1 MDDKSSLQFCFFG
14 RIKPENYTGMQM
26 SEINETIETA
36 DPEAETAVP
45 EDDQINGTNLD
56 AESEEGIEEENPFFA
71 KNWMS
76 IAKPSK
82 LQFEPD
88 SLKADYGKF
97 SIDPLE
103 PGFGVTIG
111 HSLRRV
117 LLSSIRGSAVFAV
130 QIDGVTHEFSNI
142 PGIVEDMVQV
152 ILNIKELKIEQFV
165 DEIIELELIG
175 EGPCVIK
182 AGDISTFE
190 KARILN
196 PDLVL
201 ATLQKGATVSM
212 TMYSRFNKGYITS
225 EENQQEELPVGT
237 IYVDSNHSPV
247 TRINYDVENSRVD
260 QKTDYDRLN
269 FELWTNGSVNPTDSL
284 AYAAK
289 IIKEHMDVFINFDES
304 RIKDEPEEE
313 IEDEPLNE
321 NLYRSVSE
329 LELSVRS
336 INCLQNA
343 KIETIGDL
351 VQKSEQAMLK
361 TKNFGRK
368 SLNEIKVIL
377 TDMGLSLGTTLENFD
392 PMNNPHEK

>member
-1 MDDKSSLQFCFFG
+1 
-14 RIKPENYTGMQM
+14 M
-26 SEINETIETA
+26 SEINETLETA
-36 DPEAETAVP
+36 DTEAETVAP
-45 EDDQINGTNLD
+45 EDNISADTKLD
-56 AESEEGIEEENPFFA
+56 TEAEEGVGEENPFFA

-76 IAKPSK
+76 IAKPTK

-97 SIDPLE
+97 TIDPLE
-103 PGFGVTIG
+103 PGFGMTIG

-152 ILNIKELKIEQFV
+152 ILNIKELQIEQFV
-165 DEIIELELIG
+165 DEVVELELIG

-182 AGDISTFE
+182 AGDISTFG
-190 KARILN
+190 KAEILN
-196 PDLVL
+196 PDLIL

-212 TMYSRFNKGYITS
+212 TMYSRFNKGYVTS
-225 EENQQEELPVGT
+225 EENQQEELSVGT
-237 IYVDSNHSPV
+237 IYLDSNHSPV
-247 TRINYDVENSRVD
+247 TRINYEIENSRVD
-260 QKTDYDRLN
+260 KKTDYDRLN
-269 FELWTNGSVNPTDSL
+269 FELWTNGSVKPTDSL

-304 RIKDEPEEE
+304 RIKDEPEVEV
-313 IEDEPLNE
+313 EDEPLNE

-351 VQKSEQAMLK
+351 VQKSEQEMLK

-377 TDMGLSLGTTLENFD
+377 TDMGLSLGTSLDNFD
-392 PMNNPHEK
+392 PMNNPHDK

>member
-1 MDDKSSLQFCFFG
+1 MTEL
-14 RIKPENYTGMQM
+14 
-26 SEINETIETA
+26 NETIEEV
-36 DPEAETAVP
+36 DPEAENVSP
-45 EDDQINGTNLD
+45 EDNAITGTESDSN
-56 AESEEGIEEENPFFA
+56 SEEESTDENPFFA

-76 IAKPSK
+76 IAKPKK
-82 LQFEPD
+82 LQFE
-88 SLKADYGKF
+88 SQNLKSDYAKF
-97 SIDPLE
+97 SLDPLE
-103 PGFGVTIG
+103 PGFGTTIG

-152 ILNIKELKIEQFV
+152 ILNIKELQVEQFV
-165 DEIIELELIG
+165 DEVVELELIG

-190 KARILN
+190 KAEILN

-212 TMYSRFNKGYITS
+212 TMYSRFNKGYVTS
-225 EENQQEELPVGT
+225 EDNQHEDLPVGT
-237 IYVDSNHSPV
+237 IFLDSNHSPV
-247 TRINYDVENSRVD
+247 SRINYDVVNSRVD

-269 FELWTNGSVNPTDSL
+269 FELWTNGSVKPTDCL

-304 RIKDEPEEE
+304 SIKDEPEEE
-313 IEDEPLNE
+313 IEEEPLNE

-377 TDMGLSLGTTLENFD
+377 TEMGLSLGTELENFD
-392 PMNNPHEK
+392 PMNNPHTN

>member
-1 MDDKSSLQFCFFG
+1 
-14 RIKPENYTGMQM
+14 M

-36 DPEAETAVP
+36 VKEAGTVASKENLTA
-45 EDDQINGTNLD
+45 D
-56 AESEEGIEEENPFFA
+56 ANMDTVVEEGDTEENPFFA

-76 IAKPSK
+76 IAKPTK
-82 LQFEPD
+82 LKFEKD

-97 SIDPLE
+97 TIDPLE
-103 PGFGVTIG
+103 PGFGMTIG

-117 LLSSIRGSAVFAV
+117 LLSSIRGSNIFAV

-152 ILNIKELKIEQFV
+152 ILNIKELQIEQFV
-165 DEIIELELIG
+165 DEVVELELIG
-175 EGPCVIK
+175 EGPGVIK
-182 AGDISTFE
+182 AGDISTFG
-190 KARILN
+190 KAEILN
-196 PDLVL
+196 PDLIL
-201 ATLQKGATVSM
+201 ATLQKGATISM
-212 TMYSRFNKGYITS
+212 TLYSRFNKGYVTS
-225 EENQQEELPVGT
+225 EENQMEELPVGT
-237 IYVDSNHSPV
+237 IYLDSNHSPV
-247 TRINYDVENSRVD
+247 TRINYEVENSRVD
-260 QKTDYDRLN
+260 KKTDYDSLN
-269 FELWTNGSVNPTDSL
+269 FELWTNGSVKPTDSL

-304 RIKDEPEEE
+304 KIKDEPEVEE
-313 IEDEPLNE
+313 EAEPLNE

-351 VQKSEQAMLK
+351 VQKSEPEMLK

-377 TDMGLSLGTTLENFD
+377 TDMGLSLGTSLENFD
-392 PMNNPHEK
+392 PMNNPHDS

>member
-1 MDDKSSLQFCFFG
+1 MTEL
-14 RIKPENYTGMQM
+14 
-26 SEINETIETA
+26 NETIEEA
-36 DPEAETAVP
+36 DPEAENVSP
-45 EDDQINGTNLD
+45 EDNAITGTESDSN
-56 AESEEGIEEENPFFA
+56 SEEESTDENPFFA

-76 IAKPSK
+76 IAKPKK
-82 LQFEPD
+82 LQFE
-88 SLKADYGKF
+88 SENLKSDYAKF
-97 SIDPLE
+97 SLDPLE
-103 PGFGVTIG
+103 PGFGTTIG

-152 ILNIKELKIEQFV
+152 ILNIKELQVEQFV
-165 DEIIELELIG
+165 DEVVELELIG

-190 KARILN
+190 KAEILN

-201 ATLQKGATVSM
+201 ATLQNGATVSM
-212 TMYSRFNKGYITS
+212 TMYSRFNKGYVTS
-225 EENQQEELPVGT
+225 EENQQEDLPVGT
-237 IYVDSNHSPV
+237 IYLDSNHSPV
-247 TRINYDVENSRVD
+247 SRINYDVVNSRVD

-269 FELWTNGSVNPTDSL
+269 FELWTNGSVKPTDCL

-304 RIKDEPEEE
+304 SIKDEPEEE
-313 IEDEPLNE
+313 IEEEPLNE

-368 SLNEIKVIL
+368 SLNEIKLIL
-377 TDMGLSLGTTLENFD
+377 TEMGLSLGTEVENFD
-392 PMNNPHEK
+392 PMNNPHTN

>member
-1 MDDKSSLQFCFFG
+1 
-14 RIKPENYTGMQM
+14 M
-26 SEINETIETA
+26 SEINETIENAVKEAGTVASKENLTA
-36 DPEAETAVP
+36 DANMDTVV
-45 EDDQINGTNLD
+45 
-56 AESEEGIEEENPFFA
+56 EEGDTEENPFFA

-76 IAKPSK
+76 IAKPTK
-82 LQFEPD
+82 LKFEKD

-97 SIDPLE
+97 TIDPLE
-103 PGFGVTIG
+103 PGFGMTIG

-117 LLSSIRGSAVFAV
+117 LLSSIRGSNIFAV

-152 ILNIKELKIEQFV
+152 ILNIKELQIEQFV
-165 DEIIELELIG
+165 DEVVELELIG
-175 EGPCVIK
+175 EGPGVIK
-182 AGDISTFE
+182 AGDISTFG
-190 KARILN
+190 KAEILN
-196 PDLVL
+196 PDLIL
-201 ATLQKGATVSM
+201 ATLQKGATISM
-212 TMYSRFNKGYITS
+212 TLFSRFNKGYVTS
-225 EENQQEELPVGT
+225 EENQLEELPVGT
-237 IYVDSNHSPV
+237 IYLDSNHSPV

-260 QKTDYDRLN
+260 KKTDYDSLN
-269 FELWTNGSVNPTDSL
+269 FELWTNGSVKPTDSL

-304 RIKDEPEEE
+304 KIKDEPEVEE
-313 IEDEPLNE
+313 EAEPLNE

-351 VQKSEQAMLK
+351 VQKSEPEMLK

-377 TDMGLSLGTTLENFD
+377 TDMGLSLGTSLDNFD
-392 PMNNPHEK
+392 PMNNPHDS

>member
-1 MDDKSSLQFCFFG
+1 
-14 RIKPENYTGMQM
+14 MQM
-26 SEINETIETA
+26 SEINETIETG
-36 DPEAETAVP
+36 DTDLEIAVP
-45 EDDQINGTNLD
+45 EENMSAVKNLETGT
-56 AESEEGIEEENPFFA
+56 EEGVTEENPFFA
-71 KNWMS
+71 KNWMT
-76 IAKPSK
+76 IAKPTK

-97 SIDPLE
+97 TIDPLE
-103 PGFGVTIG
+103 PGFGMTIG

-152 ILNIKELKIEQFV
+152 ILNIKELQIEQFV
-165 DEIIELELIG
+165 DEVVEIELIG

-182 AGDISTFE
+182 AGDISTFG
-190 KARILN
+190 KAVILN
-196 PDLVL
+196 PELVL

-212 TMYSRFNKGYITS
+212 TLYSRFNKGYVTS

-237 IYVDSNHSPV
+237 IYLDSNHSPV
-247 TRINYDVENSRVD
+247 TRINYEVENSRVD
-260 QKTDYDRLN
+260 KKTDYDRLN
-269 FELWTNGSVNPTDSL
+269 FELWTNGSVKPTDSL

-304 RIKDEPEEE
+304 RIKDEPEAEV
-313 IEDEPLNE
+313 EDEPLNE

-351 VQKSEQAMLK
+351 VQKSEQEMLK

-377 TDMGLSLGTTLENFD
+377 TDMGLSLGTSLDNFD
-392 PMNNPHEK
+392 PMNNPHDK

>member
-1 MDDKSSLQFCFFG
+1 MTEL
-14 RIKPENYTGMQM
+14 
-26 SEINETIETA
+26 NETIEEA
-36 DPEAETAVP
+36 DPEAENVSP
-45 EDDQINGTNLD
+45 EDNAITGTESDSN
-56 AESEEGIEEENPFFA
+56 SEEESTDENPFFA

-76 IAKPSK
+76 IAKPKK
-82 LQFEPD
+82 LQFE
-88 SLKADYGKF
+88 SENLKSDYAKF
-97 SIDPLE
+97 SLDPLE
-103 PGFGVTIG
+103 PGFGTTIG

-152 ILNIKELKIEQFV
+152 ILNIKELQVEQFV
-165 DEIIELELIG
+165 DEVVELELIG

-190 KARILN
+190 KAEILN

-201 ATLQKGATVSM
+201 ATLQNGATVSM
-212 TMYSRFNKGYITS
+212 TMYSRFNKGYVTS
-225 EENQQEELPVGT
+225 EDNQQEDLPVGT
-237 IYVDSNHSPV
+237 IYLDSNHSPV
-247 TRINYDVENSRVD
+247 SRINYDVVNSRVD

-269 FELWTNGSVNPTDSL
+269 FELWTNGSVKPTDCL

-304 RIKDEPEEE
+304 SIKDDPEEE
-313 IEDEPLNE
+313 IEEEPLNE

-343 KIETIGDL
+343 KIEAIGDL
-351 VQKSEQAMLK
+351 VQKSEQEMLK

-377 TDMGLSLGTTLENFD
+377 TDMGLSLGTELENFD
-392 PMNNPHEK
+392 PMNNPHTN

>member
-1 MDDKSSLQFCFFG
+1 
-14 RIKPENYTGMQM
+14 MQM

-36 DPEAETAVP
+36 DPEAETAIP
-45 EDDQINGTNLD
+45 EDAQIAETNLD
-56 AESEEGIEEENPFFA
+56 DEGEEGVEEENPFFA
-71 KNWMS
+71 KNWMA

-82 LQFEPD
+82 LQFEQD

-97 SIDPLE
+97 TIDPLE
-103 PGFGVTIG
+103 PGFGMTIG

-190 KARILN
+190 KAEVLN

-247 TRINYDVENSRVD
+247 TRINYEVENSRVD

-313 IEDEPLNE
+313 VEDEPLNE

-351 VQKSEQAMLK
+351 VRKSEQEMLK

-377 TDMGLSLGTTLENFD
+377 TDMGLSLGTSLENFD
-392 PMNNPHEK
+392 PLNNPHEKN

>member
-1 MDDKSSLQFCFFG
+1 MTEL
-14 RIKPENYTGMQM
+14 
-26 SEINETIETA
+26 NETIEEA
-36 DPEAETAVP
+36 DPEAENVSP
-45 EDDQINGTNLD
+45 EDNAITGTESDSN
-56 AESEEGIEEENPFFA
+56 SEEESTDENPFFA

-76 IAKPSK
+76 IAKPKK
-82 LQFEPD
+82 LQFE
-88 SLKADYGKF
+88 SENLKSDYAKF
-97 SIDPLE
+97 SLDPLE
-103 PGFGVTIG
+103 PGFGTTIG

-152 ILNIKELKIEQFV
+152 ILNIKELQVEQFV
-165 DEIIELELIG
+165 DEVVELELIG

-190 KARILN
+190 KAEILN

-212 TMYSRFNKGYITS
+212 TLYSRFNKGYVTS
-225 EENQQEELPVGT
+225 EENQQEDLPVGT
-237 IYVDSNHSPV
+237 IYLDSNHSPV
-247 TRINYDVENSRVD
+247 SRINYDVVNSRVD

-269 FELWTNGSVNPTDSL
+269 FELWTNGSVKPTDCL

-304 RIKDEPEEE
+304 SIKDEPEEE
-313 IEDEPLNE
+313 IEEEPLNE

-377 TDMGLSLGTTLENFD
+377 TEMGLSLGAELENFD
-392 PMNNPHEK
+392 PMNNPHTN

>member
-1 MDDKSSLQFCFFG
+1 MTEL
-14 RIKPENYTGMQM
+14 
-26 SEINETIETA
+26 NETIEEA
-36 DPEAETAVP
+36 DPDAENVSP
-45 EDDQINGTNLD
+45 EDNAITATESDSN
-56 AESEEGIEEENPFFA
+56 SEEASTDENPFFA

-76 IAKPSK
+76 IAKPKK
-82 LQFEPD
+82 LQFE
-88 SLKADYGKF
+88 SQNLKSDYAKF
-97 SIDPLE
+97 SLDPLE
-103 PGFGVTIG
+103 PGFGTTIG

-152 ILNIKELKIEQFV
+152 ILNIKELQVEQFV
-165 DEIIELELIG
+165 DEVVELELIG

-190 KARILN
+190 KAEILN

-212 TMYSRFNKGYITS
+212 TMYSRFNKGYVTS
-225 EENQQEELPVGT
+225 EDNQHEDLPVGT
-237 IYVDSNHSPV
+237 IFLDSNHSPV
-247 TRINYDVENSRVD
+247 NRINYDVVNSRVD

-269 FELWTNGSVNPTDSL
+269 FELWTNGSVKPIDCL
-284 AYAAK
+284 AYTAK

-304 RIKDEPEEE
+304 SIKDEPEEE
-313 IEDEPLNE
+313 IEEEPLNE

-377 TDMGLSLGTTLENFD
+377 TEMDLSLGTELENFD
-392 PMNNPHEK
+392 PMNNPHTN

>member
-1 MDDKSSLQFCFFG
+1 MTEL
-14 RIKPENYTGMQM
+14 
-26 SEINETIETA
+26 NETIEEA
-36 DPEAETAVP
+36 DPEAENVSP
-45 EDDQINGTNLD
+45 EDNAITGTESDSN
-56 AESEEGIEEENPFFA
+56 SEEESTDENPFFA

-76 IAKPSK
+76 IAKPKK
-82 LQFEPD
+82 LQFE
-88 SLKADYGKF
+88 SQNLKSDYAKF
-97 SIDPLE
+97 SLDPLE
-103 PGFGVTIG
+103 PGFGTTIG

-152 ILNIKELKIEQFV
+152 ILNIKELQVEQFV
-165 DEIIELELIG
+165 DEVVELELIG

-190 KARILN
+190 KAEILN

-212 TMYSRFNKGYITS
+212 TMYSRFNKGYVTS
-225 EENQQEELPVGT
+225 EENQQEDLPVGT
-237 IYVDSNHSPV
+237 IYLDSNHSPV
-247 TRINYDVENSRVD
+247 SRINYDVVNSRVD

-269 FELWTNGSVNPTDSL
+269 FELWTNGSVKPTDCL

-313 IEDEPLNE
+313 IEEEPLNE

-377 TDMGLSLGTTLENFD
+377 TEMGLSLGAELENFD
-392 PMNNPHEK
+392 PMNNPHTN

>member
-1 MDDKSSLQFCFFG
+1 MTEL
-14 RIKPENYTGMQM
+14 
-26 SEINETIETA
+26 NETIEKA
-36 DPEAETAVP
+36 DPEAENVSP
-45 EDDQINGTNLD
+45 EDNAITGTESDSN
-56 AESEEGIEEENPFFA
+56 SEEESTDENPFFA

-76 IAKPSK
+76 IAKPKK
-82 LQFEPD
+82 LQFE
-88 SLKADYGKF
+88 SQNLKSDYAKF
-97 SIDPLE
+97 SLDPLE
-103 PGFGVTIG
+103 PGFGTTIG

-152 ILNIKELKIEQFV
+152 ILNIKELQVEQFV
-165 DEIIELELIG
+165 DEVVELELIG

-190 KARILN
+190 KAEILN

-201 ATLQKGATVSM
+201 ATLQNGATVSM
-212 TMYSRFNKGYITS
+212 TMYSRFNKGYVTS
-225 EENQQEELPVGT
+225 EENQQEDLPVGT
-237 IYVDSNHSPV
+237 IYLDSNHSPV
-247 TRINYDVENSRVD
+247 SRINYDVVNSRVD

-269 FELWTNGSVNPTDSL
+269 FELWTNGSVKPTDCL

-304 RIKDEPEEE
+304 SIKDEPEEE
-313 IEDEPLNE
+313 IEEEPLNE

-377 TDMGLSLGTTLENFD
+377 TEMGLSLGTELENFD
-392 PMNNPHEK
+392 PMNNPHTN

>member
-1 MDDKSSLQFCFFG
+1 MTEL
-14 RIKPENYTGMQM
+14 
-26 SEINETIETA
+26 NETIEEA
-36 DPEAETAVP
+36 DTEAENVSPADNAIT
-45 EDDQINGTNLD
+45 GTESDSN
-56 AESEEGIEEENPFFA
+56 SEEESTDENPFFA

-76 IAKPSK
+76 IAKPKK
-82 LQFEPD
+82 LQFE
-88 SLKADYGKF
+88 SQNLKSDYAKF
-97 SIDPLE
+97 SLDPLE
-103 PGFGVTIG
+103 PGFGTTIG

-152 ILNIKELKIEQFV
+152 ILNIKELQVEQFV
-165 DEIIELELIG
+165 DEVVELELIG

-190 KARILN
+190 KAEILN

-201 ATLQKGATVSM
+201 ATLQNGATVSM
-212 TMYSRFNKGYITS
+212 TMYSRFNKGYVTS
-225 EENQQEELPVGT
+225 EENQQEDLPVGT
-237 IYVDSNHSPV
+237 IYLDSNHSPV
-247 TRINYDVENSRVD
+247 SRINYDVVNSRVD

-269 FELWTNGSVNPTDSL
+269 FELWTNGSVKPTDSL

-304 RIKDEPEEE
+304 SIKDEPEEE
-313 IEDEPLNE
+313 IEEEPLNE

-377 TDMGLSLGTTLENFD
+377 TEMGLSLGTELENFD
-392 PMNNPHEK
+392 PMNNPHTN

>member
-1 MDDKSSLQFCFFG
+1 
-14 RIKPENYTGMQM
+14 M
-26 SEINETIETA
+26 SEINETLETA
-36 DPEAETAVP
+36 DTEAETVVP
-45 EDDQINGTNLD
+45 EDNISADTNLD
-56 AESEEGIEEENPFFA
+56 TDAEEGVNEENPFFA

-76 IAKPSK
+76 IAKPTK

-97 SIDPLE
+97 TIDPLE
-103 PGFGVTIG
+103 PGFGMTIG

-152 ILNIKELKIEQFV
+152 ILNIKELQIEQFV
-165 DEIIELELIG
+165 DEVVELELIG

-182 AGDISTFE
+182 AGDISTFG
-190 KARILN
+190 KAEILN
-196 PDLVL
+196 PDLIL

-212 TMYSRFNKGYITS
+212 TMFSRFNKGYVTS

-237 IYVDSNHSPV
+237 IYLDSNHSPV
-247 TRINYDVENSRVD
+247 TRINYEIENSRVD
-260 QKTDYDRLN
+260 KKTDYDRLN
-269 FELWTNGSVNPTDSL
+269 FELWTNGSVKPTDSL

-304 RIKDEPEEE
+304 KIKDEPEVEV
-313 IEDEPLNE
+313 EDEPLNE

-351 VQKSEQAMLK
+351 VQKSEQEMLK

-377 TDMGLSLGTTLENFD
+377 TDMGLSLGTSLDNFD
-392 PMNNPHEK
+392 PMNNPHDK

>member
-1 MDDKSSLQFCFFG
+1 
-14 RIKPENYTGMQM
+14 M
-26 SEINETIETA
+26 SEINETLETA
-36 DPEAETAVP
+36 DTEAETVVP
-45 EDDQINGTNLD
+45 EDNISADTKLD
-56 AESEEGIEEENPFFA
+56 TETEEGVAEENPFFA

-76 IAKPSK
+76 IAKPTK

-97 SIDPLE
+97 TIDPLE
-103 PGFGVTIG
+103 PGFGMTIG

-152 ILNIKELKIEQFV
+152 ILNIKELQIEQFV
-165 DEIIELELIG
+165 DEVVELELIG

-182 AGDISTFE
+182 AGDISTFG
-190 KARILN
+190 KAEILN
-196 PDLVL
+196 PDLIL

-212 TMYSRFNKGYITS
+212 TMYSRFNKGYVTS
-225 EENQQEELPVGT
+225 EENQQEELSVGT
-237 IYVDSNHSPV
+237 IYLDSNHSPV
-247 TRINYDVENSRVD
+247 TRINYEIENSRVD
-260 QKTDYDRLN
+260 KKTDYDRLN
-269 FELWTNGSVNPTDSL
+269 FELWTNGSVKPTDSL

-304 RIKDEPEEE
+304 RIKDEPEVEV
-313 IEDEPLNE
+313 EDEPLNE

-351 VQKSEQAMLK
+351 VQKSEQEMLK

-377 TDMGLSLGTTLENFD
+377 TDMGLSLGTSLDNFD
-392 PMNNPHEK
+392 PMNNPHDK

>member
-1 MDDKSSLQFCFFG
+1 
-14 RIKPENYTGMQM
+14 M

-36 DPEAETAVP
+36 VKEAGTVASKENLTA
-45 EDDQINGTNLD
+45 D
-56 AESEEGIEEENPFFA
+56 ANMDTVVEEGDTEENPFFA

-76 IAKPSK
+76 IAKPTK
-82 LQFEPD
+82 LKFEKD

-97 SIDPLE
+97 TIDPLE
-103 PGFGVTIG
+103 PGFGMTIG

-117 LLSSIRGSAVFAV
+117 LLSSIRGSNIFAV

-152 ILNIKELKIEQFV
+152 ILNIKELQIEQFV
-165 DEIIELELIG
+165 DEVVELELIG
-175 EGPCVIK
+175 EGPGVIK
-182 AGDISTFE
+182 AGDISTFG
-190 KARILN
+190 KAEILN
-196 PDLVL
+196 PDLIL
-201 ATLQKGATVSM
+201 ATLQKGATISM
-212 TMYSRFNKGYITS
+212 TLYSRFNKGYVTS
-225 EENQQEELPVGT
+225 EENQLEELPVGT
-237 IYVDSNHSPV
+237 IYLDSNHSPV

-260 QKTDYDRLN
+260 KKTDYDSLN
-269 FELWTNGSVNPTDSL
+269 FELWTNGSVKPTDSL

-304 RIKDEPEEE
+304 KIKDEPEVEE
-313 IEDEPLNE
+313 EAEPLNE

-351 VQKSEQAMLK
+351 VQKSEPEMLK

-377 TDMGLSLGTTLENFD
+377 TDMGLSLGTSLENFD
-392 PMNNPHEK
+392 PMNNPHDS

>member
-1 MDDKSSLQFCFFG
+1 MTEL
-14 RIKPENYTGMQM
+14 
-26 SEINETIETA
+26 NETIEEA
-36 DPEAETAVP
+36 DPEAENVSP
-45 EDDQINGTNLD
+45 EDNAITGTESDSN
-56 AESEEGIEEENPFFA
+56 SEEESTDENPFFA

-76 IAKPSK
+76 IAKPKK
-82 LQFEPD
+82 LQFE
-88 SLKADYGKF
+88 SENLKSDYAKF
-97 SIDPLE
+97 TLDPLE
-103 PGFGVTIG
+103 PGFGTTIG
-111 HSLRRV
+111 HTLRRV

-152 ILNIKELKIEQFV
+152 ILNIKELQTEQFV
-165 DEIIELELIG
+165 DEVVELELIG

-190 KARILN
+190 KAEILN

-212 TMYSRFNKGYITS
+212 TLYSRFNKGYVTS
-225 EENQQEELPVGT
+225 EENQQEDLPVGT
-237 IYVDSNHSPV
+237 IYLDSNHSPV
-247 TRINYDVENSRVD
+247 SRINYDVVNSRVD

-269 FELWTNGSVNPTDSL
+269 FELWTNGSVKPTDCL

-304 RIKDEPEEE
+304 SIKDEPEEE
-313 IEDEPLNE
+313 IKEEPLNE

-377 TDMGLSLGTTLENFD
+377 TEMGLSLGTEVENFD
-392 PMNNPHEK
+392 PMNNPHTN

>member
-1 MDDKSSLQFCFFG
+1 
-14 RIKPENYTGMQM
+14 M
-26 SEINETIETA
+26 SEINETLETA
-36 DPEAETAVP
+36 DTEAETVAP
-45 EDDQINGTNLD
+45 EDNISADTKLD
-56 AESEEGIEEENPFFA
+56 TEAEEGVAEENPFFA

-76 IAKPSK
+76 IAKPTK

-97 SIDPLE
+97 TIDPLE
-103 PGFGVTIG
+103 PGFGMTIG

-152 ILNIKELKIEQFV
+152 ILNIKELQIEQFV
-165 DEIIELELIG
+165 DEVVELELIG

-182 AGDISTFE
+182 AGDISTFG
-190 KARILN
+190 KAEILN
-196 PDLVL
+196 PDLIL

-212 TMYSRFNKGYITS
+212 TMYSRFNKGYVTS
-225 EENQQEELPVGT
+225 EENQQEELSVGT
-237 IYVDSNHSPV
+237 IYLDSNHSPV
-247 TRINYDVENSRVD
+247 TRINYEIENSRVD
-260 QKTDYDRLN
+260 KKTDYDRLN
-269 FELWTNGSVNPTDSL
+269 FELWTNGSVKPTDSL

-304 RIKDEPEEE
+304 KIKDEPEVEV
-313 IEDEPLNE
+313 EDEPLNE

-351 VQKSEQAMLK
+351 VQKSEQEMLK

-377 TDMGLSLGTTLENFD
+377 TDMGLSLGTSLDNFD
-392 PMNNPHEK
+392 PMNNPHDK

>member
-1 MDDKSSLQFCFFG
+1 
-14 RIKPENYTGMQM
+14 M
-26 SEINETIETA
+26 SEINETIETEVKEAGTVASKENLTA
-36 DPEAETAVP
+36 DANMDKV
-45 EDDQINGTNLD
+45 L
-56 AESEEGIEEENPFFA
+56 EEGDTEENPFFA

-76 IAKPSK
+76 IAKPTK
-82 LQFEPD
+82 LKFEKD

-97 SIDPLE
+97 TIDPLE
-103 PGFGVTIG
+103 PGFGMTIG

-117 LLSSIRGSAVFAV
+117 LLSSIRGSNIFAV

-152 ILNIKELKIEQFV
+152 ILNIKELQIEQFV
-165 DEIIELELIG
+165 DEIVELELIG
-175 EGPCVIK
+175 EGPGVIK
-182 AGDISTFE
+182 AGDISTFG
-190 KARILN
+190 KAEILN
-196 PDLVL
+196 PDLIL
-201 ATLQKGATVSM
+201 ATLQKGATISM
-212 TMYSRFNKGYITS
+212 TLYSRFNKGYVTS
-225 EENQQEELPVGT
+225 EENQLEELPVGT
-237 IYVDSNHSPV
+237 IYLDSNHSPV
-247 TRINYDVENSRVD
+247 TRINYEVENSRVD
-260 QKTDYDRLN
+260 KKTDYDSLN
-269 FELWTNGSVNPTDSL
+269 FELWTNGSVKPTDSL

-304 RIKDEPEEE
+304 KIKDEPEVEE
-313 IEDEPLNE
+313 VAEPLNE

-351 VQKSEQAMLK
+351 VQKSEPEMLK

-377 TDMGLSLGTTLENFD
+377 TDMGLSLGTSLDNFD
-392 PMNNPHEK
+392 PMNNPHDS

>member
-1 MDDKSSLQFCFFG
+1 
-14 RIKPENYTGMQM
+14 M

-36 DPEAETAVP
+36 DTDLEIAVP
-45 EDDQINGTNLD
+45 EENMSADTNLETGTED
-56 AESEEGIEEENPFFA
+56 GVTEENPFFA
-71 KNWMS
+71 KNWMT
-76 IAKPSK
+76 IAKPTK

-88 SLKADYGKF
+88 SLTADYGKF
-97 SIDPLE
+97 TIDPLE
-103 PGFGVTIG
+103 PGFGMTIG

-152 ILNIKELKIEQFV
+152 ILNIKELQIEQFV
-165 DEIIELELIG
+165 GEIVELELIG

-182 AGDISTFE
+182 AGDISTFG
-190 KARILN
+190 KAEILN
-196 PDLVL
+196 PDLIL

-212 TMYSRFNKGYITS
+212 TMFSRFNKGYVTS
-225 EENQQEELPVGT
+225 EENQQQDLPVGT
-237 IYVDSNHSPV
+237 IYLDSNHSPV
-247 TRINYDVENSRVD
+247 TRINYEIENSRVD
-260 QKTDYDRLN
+260 KKTDYDRLN
-269 FELWTNGSVNPTDSL
+269 FELWTNGSVKPSDSL

-304 RIKDEPEEE
+304 KIKDEVVVEV
-313 IEDEPLNE
+313 EDEPLNE

-351 VQKSEQAMLK
+351 VQKSEQEMLK

-377 TDMGLSLGTTLENFD
+377 TDMGLSLGTSLDNFD
-392 PMNNPHEK
+392 PMNNPHDK

>member
-1 MDDKSSLQFCFFG
+1 
-14 RIKPENYTGMQM
+14 M
-26 SEINETIETA
+26 SEINETLETA
-36 DPEAETAVP
+36 DTEAETVAP
-45 EDDQINGTNLD
+45 EDNISADTKLD
-56 AESEEGIEEENPFFA
+56 TEAEEGVAEENPFFA

-76 IAKPSK
+76 IAKPTK

-97 SIDPLE
+97 TIDPLE
-103 PGFGVTIG
+103 PGFGMTIG

-152 ILNIKELKIEQFV
+152 ILNIKELQIEQFV
-165 DEIIELELIG
+165 DEVVELELIG

-182 AGDISTFE
+182 AGDISTFG
-190 KARILN
+190 KAEILN
-196 PDLVL
+196 PDLIL

-237 IYVDSNHSPV
+237 IYLDSNHSPV
-247 TRINYDVENSRVD
+247 TRINYEIENSRVD
-260 QKTDYDRLN
+260 KKTDYDRLN
-269 FELWTNGSVNPTDSL
+269 FELWTNGSVKPSDSL

-304 RIKDEPEEE
+304 RIKDEPEVEV
-313 IEDEPLNE
+313 EDEPLNE

-351 VQKSEQAMLK
+351 VQKSEQEMLK

-377 TDMGLSLGTTLENFD
+377 TDMGLSLGTSLDNFD
-392 PMNNPHEK
+392 PMNNPHDK

>member
-1 MDDKSSLQFCFFG
+1 MTQL
-14 RIKPENYTGMQM
+14 
-26 SEINETIETA
+26 NETIEEA
-36 DPEAETAVP
+36 DLEGEKVSP
-45 EDDQINGTNLD
+45 EDNSITETDLD
-56 AESEEGIEEENPFFA
+56 ANSEEDSIEENPFFA

-76 IAKPSK
+76 IAKPKK
-82 LQFEPD
+82 LQFE
-88 SLKADYGKF
+88 SQNLKSDYAKF
-97 SIDPLE
+97 SLDPLE
-103 PGFGVTIG
+103 PGFGITIG
-111 HSLRRV
+111 HALRRV

-152 ILNIKELKIEQFV
+152 ILNIKELQIEQFV
-165 DEIIELELIG
+165 DEVVELELIG

-190 KARILN
+190 KAEILN

-212 TMYSRFNKGYITS
+212 TMFSRFNKGYVTS
-225 EENQQEELPVGT
+225 EENQQGDLPVGT
-237 IYVDSNHSPV
+237 IHLDSNHSPV
-247 TRINYDVENSRVD
+247 SRINYDIVNSRVD
-260 QKTDYDRLN
+260 KKTDYDRLN
-269 FELWTNGSVNPTDSL
+269 FEIWTNGSVKPTDCL

-304 RIKDEPEEE
+304 AIKEEPEEE
-313 IEDEPLNE
+313 IENEPLDE

-351 VQKSEQAMLK
+351 VKKSEQEMLK

-377 TDMGLSLGTTLENFD
+377 TEMGFSLGTNLENFD
-392 PMNNPHEK
+392 PTNNPHIN

>member
-1 MDDKSSLQFCFFG
+1 
-14 RIKPENYTGMQM
+14 M

-36 DPEAETAVP
+36 DTDAEIAVP
-45 EDDQINGTNLD
+45 EENMSADTNLD
-56 AESEEGIEEENPFFA
+56 IETEEGVTEENPLFA
-71 KNWMS
+71 KNWMA
-76 IAKPSK
+76 IAKPTK

-97 SIDPLE
+97 TIDPLE
-103 PGFGVTIG
+103 PGFGMTIG

-152 ILNIKELKIEQFV
+152 ILNIKELQIEQFV
-165 DEIIELELIG
+165 DEIVELELIG

-182 AGDISTFE
+182 AGDISTFG
-190 KARILN
+190 KAEILN
-196 PDLVL
+196 PDLIL

-212 TMYSRFNKGYITS
+212 TMYSRFNKGYVTS
-225 EENQQEELPVGT
+225 EENQQQDLPVGT
-237 IYVDSNHSPV
+237 IYLDSNHSPV
-247 TRINYDVENSRVD
+247 TRINYEIENSRVD
-260 QKTDYDRLN
+260 KKTDYDRLN
-269 FELWTNGSVNPTDSL
+269 FELWTNGSVKPSDSL

-304 RIKDEPEEE
+304 KIKDEVVVEV
-313 IEDEPLNE
+313 EDEPLNE

-351 VQKSEQAMLK
+351 VQKSEQEMLK

-377 TDMGLSLGTTLENFD
+377 TDMGLSLGTSLDNFD
-392 PMNNPHEK
+392 PMNNPHDK

>member
-1 MDDKSSLQFCFFG
+1 
-14 RIKPENYTGMQM
+14 M

-152 ILNIKELKIEQFV
+152 ILNIKELKIEQIV

-247 TRINYDVENSRVD
+247 TRINYEVENSRVD

>member
-1 MDDKSSLQFCFFG
+1 
-14 RIKPENYTGMQM
+14 M
-26 SEINETIETA
+26 SEINETIETEVKEAGTVASKENLTA
-36 DPEAETAVP
+36 DANMDKVV
-45 EDDQINGTNLD
+45 
-56 AESEEGIEEENPFFA
+56 EEGDTEENPFFA

-76 IAKPSK
+76 IAKPTK
-82 LQFEPD
+82 LKFEKD

-97 SIDPLE
+97 TIDPLE
-103 PGFGVTIG
+103 PGFGMTIG

-117 LLSSIRGSAVFAV
+117 LLSSIRGSNIFAV

-142 PGIVEDMVQV
+142 PGIVEDIVQV
-152 ILNIKELKIEQFV
+152 ILNIKELQIEQFV
-165 DEIIELELIG
+165 DEIVELELIG
-175 EGPCVIK
+175 EGPGVIK
-182 AGDISTFE
+182 AGDISTFG
-190 KARILN
+190 KAEILN
-196 PDLVL
+196 PDLIL
-201 ATLQKGATVSM
+201 ATLQKGATISM
-212 TMYSRFNKGYITS
+212 TLYSRFNKGYVTS
-225 EENQQEELPVGT
+225 EENQMEELPVGT
-237 IYVDSNHSPV
+237 IYLDSNHSPV
-247 TRINYDVENSRVD
+247 TRINYEVENSRVD
-260 QKTDYDRLN
+260 KKTDYDSLN
-269 FELWTNGSVNPTDSL
+269 FELWTNGSVKPTDSL

-304 RIKDEPEEE
+304 KIKDEPEVEE
-313 IEDEPLNE
+313 EAEPLNE

-351 VQKSEQAMLK
+351 VQKSEPEMLK

-392 PMNNPHEK
+392 PMDNPHDS

>member
-1 MDDKSSLQFCFFG
+1 
-14 RIKPENYTGMQM
+14 M
-26 SEINETIETA
+26 SEINETLETA
-36 DPEAETAVP
+36 DTEAETVAP
-45 EDDQINGTNLD
+45 EDNISADTKLD
-56 AESEEGIEEENPFFA
+56 TEAEEGVAEENPFFA

-76 IAKPSK
+76 IAKPTK

-97 SIDPLE
+97 TIDPLE
-103 PGFGVTIG
+103 PGFGMTIG

-152 ILNIKELKIEQFV
+152 ILNIKELQIEQFV
-165 DEIIELELIG
+165 DELVEFELIG

-182 AGDISTFE
+182 AGDISTFG
-190 KARILN
+190 KAEILN
-196 PDLVL
+196 PDLIL

-212 TMYSRFNKGYITS
+212 TMFSRFNKGYVTS

-237 IYVDSNHSPV
+237 IYLDSNHSPV
-247 TRINYDVENSRVD
+247 TRINYEIENSRVD
-260 QKTDYDRLN
+260 KKTDYDRLN
-269 FELWTNGSVNPTDSL
+269 FELWTNGSVKPTDSL

-289 IIKEHMDVFINFDES
+289 IIKEHMEVFINFDES
-304 RIKDEPEEE
+304 KIKDEPEVEV
-313 IEDEPLNE
+313 EDEPLNE

-351 VQKSEQAMLK
+351 VQKSEQEMLK

-377 TDMGLSLGTTLENFD
+377 TDMGLSLGTSLDNFD
-392 PMNNPHEK
+392 PMNNPHDK

>member
-1 MDDKSSLQFCFFG
+1 LTKS
-14 RIKPENYTGMQM
+14 KPENLTGMQM
-26 SEINETIETA
+26 TELNETIEEA
-36 DPEAETAVP
+36 DPEAENVSP
-45 EDDQINGTNLD
+45 EDNAITGTESDSN
-56 AESEEGIEEENPFFA
+56 SEEESTDENPFFA

-76 IAKPSK
+76 IAKPKK
-82 LQFEPD
+82 LQFE
-88 SLKADYGKF
+88 SENLKSDYAKF
-97 SIDPLE
+97 SLDPLE
-103 PGFGVTIG
+103 PGFGTTIG

-152 ILNIKELKIEQFV
+152 ILNIKELQTEQFV
-165 DEIIELELIG
+165 DEVVELELIG

-190 KARILN
+190 KAEILN

-212 TMYSRFNKGYITS
+212 TMYSRFNKGYVTS
-225 EENQQEELPVGT
+225 EENQQEDLPVGT
-237 IYVDSNHSPV
+237 IYLDSNHSPV
-247 TRINYDVENSRVD
+247 SRINYDVVNSRVD

-269 FELWTNGSVNPTDSL
+269 FELWTNGSVKPTDCL

-304 RIKDEPEEE
+304 SIKDEPEEE
-313 IEDEPLNE
+313 IEEEPLNE

-377 TDMGLSLGTTLENFD
+377 TEMGLSLGTEVENFD
-392 PMNNPHEK
+392 PMNNPHTN

>member
-1 MDDKSSLQFCFFG
+1 MTEL
-14 RIKPENYTGMQM
+14 
-26 SEINETIETA
+26 NETIEEA
-36 DPEAETAVP
+36 DPDAENVSP
-45 EDDQINGTNLD
+45 EDNAITGTESDSN
-56 AESEEGIEEENPFFA
+56 SEEESTDENPFFA
-71 KNWMS
+71 KNWML
-76 IAKPSK
+76 IAKPKK
-82 LQFEPD
+82 LQFE
-88 SLKADYGKF
+88 SQNLKSDYAKF
-97 SIDPLE
+97 SLDPLE
-103 PGFGVTIG
+103 PGFGTTIG

-152 ILNIKELKIEQFV
+152 ILNIKELQVEQFV
-165 DEIIELELIG
+165 DEVVELELIG

-190 KARILN
+190 KAEILN

-212 TMYSRFNKGYITS
+212 TMYSRFNKGYVTS
-225 EENQQEELPVGT
+225 EENQQEDLPVGT
-237 IYVDSNHSPV
+237 IYLDSNHSPV
-247 TRINYDVENSRVD
+247 SRINYDVVNSRVD

-269 FELWTNGSVNPTDSL
+269 FELWTNGSVKPTDCL

-304 RIKDEPEEE
+304 SIKDEPEEE
-313 IEDEPLNE
+313 IEEEPLNE

-377 TDMGLSLGTTLENFD
+377 TEMGLSLGTELENFD
-392 PMNNPHEK
+392 PMNNPHTN

>member
-1 MDDKSSLQFCFFG
+1 MTEL
-14 RIKPENYTGMQM
+14 
-26 SEINETIETA
+26 NETIEEV
-36 DPEAETAVP
+36 DPEAENVSP
-45 EDDQINGTNLD
+45 EDNAITGTESDSN
-56 AESEEGIEEENPFFA
+56 SEEESTDENPFFA

-76 IAKPSK
+76 IAKPKK
-82 LQFEPD
+82 LQFE
-88 SLKADYGKF
+88 SQNLKSDYAKF
-97 SIDPLE
+97 SLDPLE
-103 PGFGVTIG
+103 PGFGTTIG

-152 ILNIKELKIEQFV
+152 ILNIKELQVEQFV
-165 DEIIELELIG
+165 DEVVELELIG

-190 KARILN
+190 KAEILN

-201 ATLQKGATVSM
+201 ATLQNGATVSM
-212 TMYSRFNKGYITS
+212 TMYSRFNKGYVTS
-225 EENQQEELPVGT
+225 EENQQEDLPVGT
-237 IYVDSNHSPV
+237 IYLDSNHSPV
-247 TRINYDVENSRVD
+247 SRINYDVVNSRVD

-269 FELWTNGSVNPTDSL
+269 FELLTNGSVKPTDCL

-304 RIKDEPEEE
+304 SIKDEPEEE
-313 IEDEPLNE
+313 IEEEPLNE

-377 TDMGLSLGTTLENFD
+377 TEMGLSLGTELENFD
-392 PMNNPHEK
+392 PMNNPHTN

>member
-1 MDDKSSLQFCFFG
+1 MTEL
-14 RIKPENYTGMQM
+14 
-26 SEINETIETA
+26 NETIEEA
-36 DPEAETAVP
+36 DPEAENVSP
-45 EDDQINGTNLD
+45 EDNAITGTESDSN
-56 AESEEGIEEENPFFA
+56 SEEESTDENPFFA

-76 IAKPSK
+76 IAKPKK
-82 LQFEPD
+82 LQFE
-88 SLKADYGKF
+88 SENLKSDYAKF
-97 SIDPLE
+97 SLDPLE
-103 PGFGVTIG
+103 PGFGTTIG

-152 ILNIKELKIEQFV
+152 ILNIKELQVEQFV
-165 DEIIELELIG
+165 DEVVELELIG

-190 KARILN
+190 KAEILN

-201 ATLQKGATVSM
+201 ATLQNGATVSM
-212 TMYSRFNKGYITS
+212 TMYSRFNKGYVTS
-225 EENQQEELPVGT
+225 EENQQEDLSVGT
-237 IYVDSNHSPV
+237 IYLDSNHSPV
-247 TRINYDVENSRVD
+247 SRINYDVVNSRVD

-269 FELWTNGSVNPTDSL
+269 FELWTNGSVKPTDCL

-304 RIKDEPEEE
+304 SIKDEPEEE
-313 IEDEPLNE
+313 IEEEPLNE

-377 TDMGLSLGTTLENFD
+377 TEMGLSLGTEVENFD
-392 PMNNPHEK
+392 PMNNPHTN